1 MCGRYTLRHTTQQIV
16 ARFEVAEVID
26 ATFAEMR
33 TDAPR
38 YNIAPTQPVAVV
50 TENSPRVLEMMRWGL
65 VPSWAKDPSIGN
77 RLLNARAETLTEK
90 PSFRTALSRRRCL
103 IPADGFY
110 EWKKQG
116 KDKQPVCIHRK
127 DDALFA
133 FAGLWDEWISPNGSP
148 LRSCTIITVGPNNV
162 MASIH
167 NRMPAMLCPEDE
179 RDWLNGSIKS
189 VPDLL
194 SLLAPY
200 PDEEIEAYSVSN
212 TVNSVGNDVPACIEA
227 IDARSQELT
236 LPL

>member
-16 ARFEVAEVID
+16 ARFEVTEVIE

-38 YNIAPTQPVAVV
+38 YNIAPTQSVAVV

-90 PSFRTALSRRRCL
+90 PSFRTALTRRRCL
-103 IPADGFY
+103 IPGDGFY

-116 KDKQPVCIHRK
+116 KNKHPLCIHRK
-127 DDALFA
+127 DDDLFA
-133 FAGLWDEWISPNGSP
+133 FAGLWDEWTSPGGSP
-148 LRSCTIITVGPNNV
+148 LRTCTIITVGPNNV

-167 NRMPAMLCPEDE
+167 NRMPAMLRLEDE
-179 RDWLNGSIKS
+179 GDWLNANVKS

-200 PDEEIEAYSVSN
+200 PDDEIEAYPVSN
-212 TVNSVGNDVPACIEA
+212 TVNSVGNDVPGCIEA
-227 IDARSQELT
+227 VDAPSPELT
-236 LPL
+236 LPF